1 MNSLSVEEQL
11 LHSIFCKQIQGIK
24 IENAKQLLVDMH
36 LVYLAQQAIIADP
49 TSQET
54 FNDLN

>member
-11 LHSIFCKQIQGIK
+11 FHSIFCQQIQSIK
-24 IENAKQLLVDMH
+24 IENAKQLLVDIH
-36 LVYLAQQAIIADP
+36 LVYLAQQAIIAAL